1 MSAKEEKINFR
12 DRDILFVD
20 LETTGLD
27 FEKHEILE
35 VGCLLVNGRLLS
47 IKEKYYAKVRP
58 MHLEIASEEALRI
71 SKYSE
76 VEWRD
81 AKPLEKIL
89 KDIAK
94 LAPNAMVAGW
104 KVDFDWYFLE
114 KGFKKYNIKH
124 SFDYH
129 LIDCISIA
137 YYYFRDKKEPAE
149 LRLGSVCRTLEIP
162 IHEKHGEG
170 EGHGAMTDI
179 LATFEVFKKL
189 TGAK

>member
-1 MSAKEEKINFR
+1 MKKKEEKINFR
-12 DRDILFVD
+12 DRDIVFID

-27 FEKHEILE
+27 LEKHEIL
-35 VGCLLVNGRLLS
+35 
-47 IKEKYYAKVRP
+47 
-58 MHLEIASEEALRI
+58 
-71 SKYSE
+71 
-76 VEWRD
+76 
-81 AKPLEKIL
+81 
-89 KDIAK
+89 KDLTK
-94 LAPNAMVAGW
+94 LAPKAMIAGW
-104 KVDFDWYFLE
+104 KVDFDWSFLE
-114 KGFKKYNIKH
+114 KGYKKYNIKH

-189 TGAK
+189 